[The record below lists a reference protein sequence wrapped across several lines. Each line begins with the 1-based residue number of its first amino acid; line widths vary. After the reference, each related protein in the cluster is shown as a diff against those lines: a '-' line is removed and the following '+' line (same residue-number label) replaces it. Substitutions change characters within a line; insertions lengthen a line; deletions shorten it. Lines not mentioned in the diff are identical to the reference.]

1 MEGCRTKL
9 EGYKDE
15 MKSPL
20 LPLTCCLFLLAFM
33 SGCQNQKPTDAQMEA
48 WRNEAMQKNAAM
60 VAAHTNNRQ
69 RQQWNLEIQG
79 KTAAG
84 KSVRLTMQEL
94 DALATTHIRTRSP
107 HNTSNNPDRIFDFR
121 GVAISKLLDKFGITD
136 SKEVTLVAFDSYR
149 ATVSIADLRTY
160 PIVIALERNGMPI
173 SRSEG
178 GPLSLVFPYTD
189 YPQLEQKYPD
199 RFWAFYVTNLI
210 VGTEP
215 VRLRVGETPL
225 DAKTISKL
233 PQVTIE
239 EAVGYPIGWPIGK
252 VKLTGVRVRDVL
264 AAAGVT
270 LPENGMVIVR
280 GKAPVSRNALN
291 PIRLAANE
299 VRDCDILFATHWGNE
314 REPIPAKM
322 GGPVTLAFPSNCQ
335 ARYENQRWLTF
346 VEQLEVSK

>member
-1 MEGCRTKL
+1 
-9 EGYKDE
+9 
-15 MKSPL
+15 
-20 LPLTCCLFLLAFM
+20 
-33 SGCQNQKPTDAQMEA
+33 
-48 WRNEAMQKNAAM
+48 
-60 VAAHTNNRQ
+60 
-69 RQQWNLEIQG
+69 
-79 KTAAG
+79 
-84 KSVRLTMQEL
+84 
-94 DALATTHIRTRSP
+94 
-107 HNTSNNPDRIFDFR
+107 
-121 GVAISKLLDKFGITD
+121 
-136 SKEVTLVAFDSYR
+136 
-149 ATVSIADLRTY
+149 
-160 PIVIALERNGMPI
+160 
-173 SRSEG
+173 
-178 GPLSLVFPYTD
+178 
-189 YPQLEQKYPD
+189 
-199 RFWAFYVTNLI
+199 
-210 VGTEP
+210 